1 MWLVYDSD
9 EGLVIVTDDY
19 EEALAEYNELKKA
32 WKDYVSKRDEFNGD
46 ERVILAR
53 IEKDFHS
60 YETDEKAP
68 EGDNYWDW
76 EESIY

>member
-32 WKDYVSKRDEFNGD
+32 WKDYVRFQFLIGSLITSSAVPAEF
-46 ERVILAR
+46 
-53 IEKDFHS
+53 
-60 YETDEKAP
+60 KAVSV
-68 EGDNYWDW
+68 
-76 EESIY
+76 SIPYR